1 MRPGKT
7 QMIKITLL
15 RIAKSW
21 LYQLETNYASVTEL
35 NIQSNALYVKL
46 CIFDLGYWLFPSL
59 QNFHG

>member
-1 MRPGKT
+1 MRLGKK

-35 NIQSNALYVKL
+35 NIQNNALYVKL
-46 CIFDLGYWLFPSL
+46 CIFDLGYWLSPSL
-59 QNFHG
+59 QKFHG

>member
-1 MRPGKT
+1 MRPGKK

-21 LYQLETNYASVTEL
+21 LYPVETYYGTVTEL

>member
-35 NIQSNALYVKL
+35 NIQNNALYVKL
-46 CIFDLGYWLFPSL
+46 CIFDLGY
-59 QNFHG
+59 